1 MKAHDPKNTT
11 LPTKYVGGAGHYNK
25 RGAKSHKSKGKK

>member
-1 MKAHDPKNTT
+1 MKPANENSKK
-11 LPTKYVGGAGHYNK
+11 PTKYVGGAGHYNK